1 MTNYL
6 DILPL
11 ELAKK
16 FLRVDGNDFD
26 DQIELLIESSCK
38 TFEMKTEHFLAQR
51 VKNAYQGK
59 RYYWFPINVEEDI
72 DVKGLYF
79 TAQKDLE
86 ITVGYEDANDVP
98 QDIKDAILKMVQG
111 KFLAEEKNEFYT
123 ASDEVSTTINLYK
136 RFWL

>member
-1 MTNYL
+1 MTTYL

-16 FLRVDGNDFD
+16 FLRIDGNDFD

-59 RYYWFPINVEEDI
+59 RYYWFPINIQEDI
-72 DVKGLYF
+72 EVKGLYF
-79 TAQKDLE
+79 KAQKDLE
-86 ITVGYEDANDVP
+86 IIVGYKDANDVP
-98 QDIKDAILKMVQG
+98 ADIKDAILKMVQG

-123 ASDEVSTTINLYK
+123 LSDEVSTTINLYK